1 MEIVSNYGKLDKFHY
16 IRFWLHFFLHLFRK
30 KEYGTN
36 LKISFATD
44 SRINSVQK
52 SDFSEIKKNMRKK

>member
-16 IRFWLHFFLHLFRK
+16 TRFWLHFFLHLFRK

-44 SRINSVQK
+44 S
-52 SDFSEIKKNMRKK
+52 DSE

>member
-16 IRFWLHFFLHLFRK
+16 IRFWLYFFLHLFRK

-44 SRINSVQK
+44 SRINGFQK
-52 SDFSEIKKNMRKK
+52 SVFLKISKKRA